1 MSILHINQISSRM
14 KTLFE
19 DKLKLDDI
27 SPTDKE
33 REVKIL
39 SRCLAAY
46 AIYYFSQCSIEEA
59 ALSVVDA
66 GNDNGID
73 GIYYSEK
80 LKKLFIVQSKWSRDG
95 KGEPS
100 KGDLLKFNQGIKD
113 LFDLNFDKFN
123 DKIKQRSS
131 TIRSAFDA
139 YDTKF
144 EIILIDTYENSILV
158 SENLRPIQDFIMEM
172 NNNGDDDAEIL
183 INFSR
188 MNQSEIHT
196 SIRQENQEQ
205 LNIEMGL
212 SNWGV
217 ISTDFSIDNNDNKEI
232 FSCKAY
238 YGSISANEISD
249 WWIKFKDK
257 IFEKNI
263 RKVLGRTD
271 VNEEIENTLKDN
283 PDLFWYL
290 NNGITVIADKISKTA
305 VGGNSRD
312 IGTFKLENFSVINGA
327 QTISSIG
334 RFKELNP
341 QNDLS
346 CASINIRIIEISD
359 NLDFAKLITR
369 ANNRQNRI
377 DGMDFASQ
385 DPEQLRIKNELI
397 LEDVEYSIMRSET
410 FKSTDKSFNLQEAT
424 VSLASI
430 NKNVVLA
437 VQVKSAIG
445 KFFENLERGIYKE
458 IFNPNIS
465 GYYVYNSVLFNRAV
479 NKILTNKTNDIKKKT
494 GKLYGI
500 LVHGNRM
507 IVHLLAKKM
516 GIHNQLQSN
525 DFNIDEVTLEKE
537 ATQLISD
544 INAFIEEKYP
554 DNFLATFFKNSTKCK
569 HLVEEITNYSKP

>member
-1 MSILHINQISSRM
+1 MSTLHINQIANKM
-14 KTLFE
+14 KALFE
-19 DKLKLDDI
+19 DKLQLDDI

-33 REVKIL
+33 RDVKIL

-66 GNDNGID
+66 ADDNGID

-80 LKKLFIVQSKWSRDG
+80 LKKLFIVQSKWSKNG

-100 KGDLLKFNQGIKD
+100 RGDLLKFNQGIKD

-131 TIRSAFDA
+131 TISSAFDA

-144 EIILIDTYENSILV
+144 EIILIDTYENSSMV
-158 SENLRPIQDFIMEM
+158 NENLRPIEDFIIEM
-172 NNNGDDDAEIL
+172 NNNGDDDAERL

-217 ISTDFSIDNNDNKEI
+217 ISTDLTTDNQEI

-334 RFKELNP
+334 RFKEFHP
-341 QNDLS
+341 DHDLS
-346 CASINIRIIEISD
+346 CVSINIRIIEISD
-359 NLDFAKLITR
+359 NLHFAKLITR

-397 LEDVEYSIMRSET
+397 LEDVEYSIMRSDT

-479 NKILTNKTNDIKKKT
+479 NKILTNKTNNIKKKT

-507 IVHLLAKKM
+507 IANLLAKKM
-516 GIHNQLQSN
+516 NIHNQLSSN
-525 DFNIDEVTLEKE
+525 NFNIDEMTLEAE
-537 ATQLISD
+537 ATKLISD
-544 INAFIEEKYP
+544 INDFIEENYP

-569 HLVEEITNYSKP
+569 HLAEEMLSKP